1 MGGFMDPNT
10 TRLKTKIGDHEFD
23 AEGSPEYV
31 REQFQ
36 AWQELV
42 KLAVSIPA
50 VTPHI
55 LATQPA
61 DGQPIPPKND
71 GSPLSDQELVKI
83 MRVDGRYVSL
93 TARAT
98 TVHDAVLLMLYGQKV
113 LRNNEA
119 VTGAELLS
127 GLGSTGGFPAPRLD
141 RILDKLATDGDVM
154 SFGER
159 RGKKYRLTNTG
170 SAKARA
176 LATDLITAVA

>member
-1 MGGFMDPNT
+1 MDSI
-10 TRLKTKIGDHEFD
+10 RLKSKLGEDEFD
-23 AEGSPEYV
+23 AEGSAEYV

-42 KLAVSIPA
+42 KLK
-50 VTPHI
+50 
-55 LATQPA
+55 LATA
-61 DGQPIPPKND
+61 SLSPKSKTDNETTVSLEGNHEVAPKQD
-71 GSPLSDQELVKI
+71 AQAIDSALTKI

-98 TVHDAVLLMLYGQKV
+98 TVHDALLMMLYGQKA
-113 LRNNEA
+113 LRNNDA

-127 GLGSTGGFPAPRLD
+127 GLGSTGGFPTTRLD
-141 RILDKLATDGDVM
+141 RILDKLAEDGDVM

-170 SAKARA
+170 VAKARA
-176 LATDLITAVA
+176 LANDLIMAVA

>member
-1 MGGFMDPNT
+1 MDEI
-10 TRLKTKIGDHEFD
+10 TRLKTKVGDHEFE

-42 KLAVSIPA
+42 KLAVALPIPA
-50 VTPHI
+50 TT
-55 LATQPA
+55 ARASNTQEG
-61 DGQPIPPKND
+61 DSQPPPQKND
-71 GSPLSDQELVKI
+71 GPLADSELTKI

-98 TVHDAVLLMLYGQKV
+98 TVHDAVLLMLYGQKAF
-113 LRNNEA
+113 RNNDA

-127 GLGSTGGFPAPRLD
+127 GLGATGGFPAPRLD
-141 RILDKLATDGDVM
+141 RILDKLAADGEVM

>member
-1 MGGFMDPNT
+1 MDENI
-10 TRLKTKIGDHEFD
+10 RLKTKVGDNEFD

-42 KLAVSIPA
+42 KLAVST
-50 VTPHI
+50 TPTNS
-55 LATQPA
+55 ATGSNNA
-61 DGQPIPPKND
+61 DPSEVRKDDKKDETPIVD
-71 GSPLSDQELVKI
+71 AELSKI

-93 TARAT
+93 TARAA
-98 TVHDAVLLMLYGQKV
+98 TVHDAVLMMLYGQKA
-113 LRNNEA
+113 LRNNDA

-127 GLGSTGGFPAPRLD
+127 GLGSTGGFPSPRLD
-141 RILDKLATDGDVM
+141 RILDKLAADGDVM

-176 LATDLITAVA
+176 IAKDLIAAVA